1 MCVLSSVEPA
11 AKCIVFSQ
19 WDKLLNIVS
28 TALEHN
34 RVRSVRPGAHG
45 AGGKK
50 KLQDVVQLFS
60 TDESIHV
67 LLLPIEKAGRGINI
81 VAATH
86 VMLLEPMLTP
96 DLELQAAGVL
106 AVITISYR
114 WCVWLRTVNAAR
126 VTTVTLQCLGFYFV

>member
-1 MCVLSSVEPA
+1 MYYGRLFVLCSVEPA

-19 WDKLLNIVS
+19 WDKLLSIVS

-45 AGGKK
+45 TGGKK

-60 TDESIHV
+60 ADDSIRV

-96 DLELQAAGVL
+96 DLELQAAGMLDQDSGFVG
-106 AVITISYR
+106 
-114 WCVWLRTVNAAR
+114 LRRSPHFINALHER
-126 VTTVTLQCLGFYFV
+126 NS

>member
-1 MCVLSSVEPA
+1 M
-11 AKCIVFSQ
+11 
-19 WDKLLNIVS
+19 
-28 TALEHN
+28 
-34 RVRSVRPGAHG
+34 RSVRPGAHG

-60 TDESIHV
+60 TDDSIRV

-96 DLELQAAGVL
+96 DLELQAAGMLGEDSSFVG
-106 AVITISYR
+106 
-114 WCVWLRTVNAAR
+114 LRRSPHFMNAIHER
-126 VTTVTLQCLGFYFV
+126 TS